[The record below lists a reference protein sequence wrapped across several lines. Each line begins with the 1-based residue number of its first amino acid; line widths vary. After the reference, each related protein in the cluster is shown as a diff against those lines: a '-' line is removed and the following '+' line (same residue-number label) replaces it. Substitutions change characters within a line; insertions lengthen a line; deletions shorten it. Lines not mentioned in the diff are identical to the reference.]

1 MEIARVVEDAFKELD
16 EELEHMT
23 VDLSREE
30 LLWRPNQDSN
40 SILFLMWH
48 LGRAEDVWISDYCLK
63 KAHVFESGGWAAR
76 WGIDPGDSGFA
87 YGREQL
93 AAFPN
98 PPLDELNAYRTEM
111 RAQSIFYLKS
121 LSANDFDVVP
131 PSDHPRRKGFTVG
144 QVWSHLVC
152 EVAQHVGQISYLRG
166 LQKGL
171 NQKGSLGDWSWI
183 SAGFKEF
190 VP

>member
-1 MEIARVVEDAFKELD
+1 MQISHIVELAFQELE
-16 EELEHMT
+16 EELAHMLD
-23 VDLSREE
+23 DLTQEE
-30 LLWRPNQDSN
+30 LLWRPDPDSN
-40 SILFLMWH
+40 SICFLAWH
-48 LGRAEDVWISDYCLK
+48 LGRAEDVWISDYALK
-63 KAHVFESGGWAAR
+63 RPHIFESGGWAGR

-98 PPLDELNAYRTEM
+98 PPIHEIMQYRAEV
-111 RAQSIFYLKS
+111 RAQSIGYLKS
-121 LSANDFDVVP
+121 LSSNDFDVEP
-131 PSDHPRRKGFTVG
+131 PSDHPRRKGYTIG
-144 QVWSHLVC
+144 RVWSHLIC
-152 EVAQHVGQISYLRG
+152 EIAQHVGQISYLRG

-183 SAGFKEF
+183 SAGKDF